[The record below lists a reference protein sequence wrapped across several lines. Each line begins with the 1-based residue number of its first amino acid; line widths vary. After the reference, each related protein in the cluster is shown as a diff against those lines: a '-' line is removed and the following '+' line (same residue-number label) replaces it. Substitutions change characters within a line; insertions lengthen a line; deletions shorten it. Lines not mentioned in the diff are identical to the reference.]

1 MIDIVTR
8 GMVRPLKVIFVDDNG
23 EEFDPTN
30 PTVEIRHYDD
40 VTEIIDLPETA
51 LVQTGTGHYVYS
63 WTVPEDFPL
72 NNIAFVYYRATNSD
86 NYRIVIEEKL
96 RVAPVSFFEI
106 DSASDMVVKFTKS

>member
-8 GMVRPLKVIFVDDNG
+8 GMIRPLKVVFVDDNG

-30 PTVEIRHYDD
+30 PTVEIRHYDN

-51 LVQTGTGHYVYS
+51 LVRIGIGHYIYS

-72 NNIAFVYYRATNSD
+72 NNIVFVYYRATD
-86 NYRIVIEEKL
+86 LGYRIIIEEKL
-96 RVAPVSFFEI
+96 RVAPVNFFEI
-106 DSASDMVVKFTKS
+106 ESESDMIVKFTKN